1 MGTVTPRS
9 QPIPRSSCHSAM
21 LISAKAHVP
30 FPRTLVYQ
38 TYRDKLLDLV
48 PYMPNVRQIEI
59 KSRQHEGDL
68 IHFVNEW
75 HGGGEIP
82 HAARALLSEELLSWT
97 DRATWNDAKFTT
109 NWRIETHA
117 FTEAVFCAGKN
128 RFLEAEGGT
137 VIESLGELTI
147 DPKKIKGML
156 PMLTGMVAQL
166 VEEVLS
172 KRIEPNLLQM
182 SEGVQRYLEE
192 HREKI
197 EE

>member
-1 MGTVTPRS
+1 
-9 QPIPRSSCHSAM
+9 M
-21 LISAKAHVP
+21 LISAKAHVS
-30 FPRTLVYQ
+30 FPRSLVYA
-38 TYRDKLLDLV
+38 TYRDKLLDLM
-48 PYMPNVRQIEI
+48 PYMPNVRRIEI
-59 KSRQHEGDL
+59 KSRQQEGH
-68 IHFVNEW
+68 ITKFVNEW

-82 HAARALLSEELLSWT
+82 QAARALLSEELLSWT
-97 DRATWNDAKFTT
+97 DRATWNDANFTA
-109 NWRIETHA
+109 NWQIETHA

-128 RFLEAEGGT
+128 RFLEVDGGT

-166 VEEVLS
+166 VEDVLS

-192 HREKI
+192 RREKK

>member
-1 MGTVTPRS
+1 
-9 QPIPRSSCHSAM
+9 M
-21 LISAKAHVP
+21 LISAKAHIP
-30 FPRTLVYQ
+30 FPRPLVYA

-48 PYMPNVRQIEI
+48 TYMPNVRRIEI
-59 KSRQHEGDL
+59 KSRQQDGN
-68 IHFVNEW
+68 ITHFVNEW

-82 HAARALLSEELLSWT
+82 QAARALLSEDLLSWT
-97 DRATWNDAKFTT
+97 DRAAWNETNFTT
-109 NWRIETHA
+109 NWQIETHA
-117 FTEAVFCAGKN
+117 FSEAVFCAGKN

-137 VIESLGELTI
+137 MIESLGELTI
-147 DPKKIKGML
+147 DPRKIKGML

-166 VEEVLS
+166 VEDVLS

-192 HREKI
+192 QREKK

>member
-1 MGTVTPRS
+1 
-9 QPIPRSSCHSAM
+9 M

-30 FPRTLVYQ
+30 FPRDLVYT
-38 TYRDKLLDLV
+38 TYRDKLIDLV
-48 PYMPNVRQIEI
+48 PYMPNVRRIEI
-59 KSRQHEGDL
+59 KSRQQEGDL
-68 IHFVNEW
+68 THFVNEW

-82 HAARALLSEELLSWT
+82 QAARALLSEDLLSWV
-97 DRATWNDAKFTT
+97 DRATWNETKFTT

-128 RFLEAEGGT
+128 RFIESDGGT
-137 VIESLGELTI
+137 TIESLGELTI

-166 VEEVLS
+166 VEDVLS

-182 SEGVQRYLEE
+182 GEGVQRYLEE
-192 HREKI
+192 NKG
-197 EE
+197 